1 MPATDRRGLLRFLP
15 GAALLAGGGLLFLAR
30 MLERMLERMLA
41 GSLGLLV
48 PVLLEEGLKGALFLG
63 LFFAR
68 RLSRNRPVR
77 GAAAAVPAADLLPL
91 LGIMGFGVAENILYF
106 LAAPT
111 SSIYQRLLIAYP
123 VHLNTGLLYTLALLS
138 GRPFVGALAG
148 LLGSAY
154 HLGVNALVLSGPAP
168 AVWAAGAV
176 NLLALLLLI
185 ARLRQRRLERSLDA
199 CWNSG

>member
-1 MPATDRRGLLRFLP
+1 MPATDRRGLLRLLP

-30 MLERMLERMLA
+30 MLERMLER
-41 GSLGLLV
+41 SLGGTLLV

-106 LAAPT
+106 LATPT